1 MGIVPIITYLAAG
14 IFVVAVLARFIKIQR
29 MPVHLRWEL
38 YPVPHEKGKGSYGG
52 SYLEEHEWWTK
63 PRETS
68 KLSELAVMVPE
79 ILLLAGVWEHNKSHW
94 LRTFPFHF
102 GLYLLMG
109 LVGLLVVG
117 GVAGAAGVE
126 IPLLSQV
133 TVAVGYAGLALA
145 LVGSLALLARRAFNA
160 DYREYT
166 KPSDFFNLVFFI
178 ATLAIS
184 LAVRFTVDPV
194 FEGLQ
199 GFFRGVLTFNGSV
212 IPEFTVLQGLEIVLA
227 VLLVAYIPLTH
238 MSHFFT
244 KWFTY
249 HSVRWSD
256 DPNLEGSGFD
266 EKIAKNLQS
275 KVSWS
280 APHIGGDGKKNWIDV
295 VTASG
300 REDSGKEEK

>member
-1 MGIVPIITYLAAG
+1 
-14 IFVVAVLARFIKIQR
+14 
-29 MPVHLRWEL
+29 VHLRWEL

-52 SYLEEHEWWTK
+52 SYLEEYEWWTK

-109 LVGLLVVG
+109 LIVLLAVG
-117 GVAGAAGVE
+117 GVAGALGAE
-126 IPLLSQV
+126 IPLLAPV
-133 TVAVGYAGLALA
+133 TVAVGYAGLVLA
-145 LVGSLALLARRAFNA
+145 LIGSLALFARRAFNA

-166 KPSDFFNLVFFI
+166 KPSDFFNLAFFI
-178 ATLAIS
+178 VTLAVS
-184 LAVRFTVDPV
+184 LAVRFTVDPA
-194 FEGLQ
+194 FAGLQ
-199 GFFRGVLTFNGSV
+199 GFFGSVLTLDASTA
-212 IPEFTVLQGLEIVLA
+212 PAFTALQALEVVMA
-227 VLLVAYIPLTH
+227 ALLVAYIPLTH

-256 DPNLEGSGFD
+256 APNLEGSGFD
-266 EKIAKNLQS
+266 EKIAENLQS